1 MTQFVFDIPLGRLN
15 DIYGDYKYTYWAC
28 GIILIISGIYLCI
41 GMGIHFRLVAKE
53 QRAEEKQEKERKEM
67 EPKEVIKAAESP
79 DLKGIDD
86 GTKEDKL

>member
-1 MTQFVFDIPLGRLN
+1 M
-15 DIYGDYKYTYWAC
+15 
-28 GIILIISGIYLCI
+28 
-41 GMGIHFRLVAKE
+41 E
-53 QRAEEKQEKERKEM
+53 ERKEM